1 MRTMTIRDLRH
12 KWPEAEAALQLE
24 DEIIITRDSKPVAKL
39 IPFTEP
45 APKRKRWDPKAHAR
59 WQKKVAGG
67 KITQSN
73 EALQLIRADRV
84 LISPKKK
91 S

>member
-1 MRTMTIRDLRH
+1 MYNITMRTMTIRDLRH

-45 APKRKRWDPKAHAR
+45 APKRKRWAPKAHAR
-59 WQKKVAGG
+59 WMKKVWNGNRTNILERLTA
-67 KITQSN
+67 SR
-73 EALQLIRADRV
+73 EDRP
-84 LISPKKK
+84 LL
-91 S
+91 